1 VGVIGRALIIFGI
14 VAAGLALPSAAPP
27 PYFAIR
33 DARIAPIGAPVIE
46 RGTIVFADGLI
57 GAVGANAD
65 IPAEAEVID
74 GKGLTVYPGL
84 IDALS
89 ETGLE
94 ASRAAS
100 GGGAPL
106 PPGPPSG
113 QAPARAP
120 VVRGPEDRPGSTP
133 WDHAADHLAPGD
145 SRIEAWRSAGFTTVV
160 ATPKGG
166 FLPGQSAIV
175 NLAGERPGD
184 MVVATGVALPVS
196 LRASEGFR
204 IYPGSLMG
212 TIAYV
217 RQVFLDARH
226 AAVANDAYARGTNGQ
241 KRPDYDRTT
250 TALGDVLARKIPV
263 LLPATSRVQI
273 LRMLD
278 LAQELSLPAILYG
291 VHEGYDAAAEIGAR
305 KVPVLVSAKWPERS
319 KDADPD
325 AEEPLRVLRAR
336 DRAPSTP
343 AALAKAG
350 VQFGFYS
357 DGLATPKEMLLNI
370 RKAVDAG
377 LDEER
382 ALRALTLDA
391 ASLYRAANRLGSLE
405 RGKIANAVVATGSL
419 FDEKTTIKYVFV
431 DGRKFEPVEP
441 ADSSSEAPGTPSAE
455 PTVTLNG
462 EWAIDVETT
471 QGAYT
476 GTATLVT
483 ASDGKLSGS
492 LKSSAGDG
500 PVSSGSLTGTKFTFT
515 AQITLADGRQ
525 LPVTFNGTV
534 EGNTMKGT
542 LDAGDASGTFTG
554 SRRGPGGRSSDQGAR
569 R

>member
-1 VGVIGRALIIFGI
+1 VGVIGRALIILGV
-14 VAAGLALPSAAPP
+14 VAVGFAQPSAAPP

-33 DARIAPIGAPVIE
+33 DARIVPIGAPVIE

-57 GAVGANAD
+57 GAVGANVD
-65 IPAEAEVID
+65 IPPEAEVID

-94 ASRAAS
+94 PSRPAS
-100 GGGAPL
+100 GGT
-106 PPGPPSG
+106 PPASGPPSG
-113 QAPARAP
+113 QSPPRSA

-133 WDHAADHLAPGD
+133 WEQAADHLAPGER
-145 SRIEAWRSAGFTTVV
+145 RIETWRAAGFTTVV

-184 MVVATGVALPVS
+184 MVVATGVALPIS

-204 IYPGSLMG
+204 TYPGSLMG

-226 AAVANDAYARGTNGQ
+226 GALANDAYARGTNGQ

-250 TALGDVLARKIPV
+250 AALGDVLARKIPV
-263 LLPATSRVQI
+263 LLPATSRAQI

-278 LAQELSLPAILYG
+278 FAQELSLPAILYG
-291 VHEGYDAAAEIGAR
+291 VHEGYDAATEIAAR

-343 AALAKAG
+343 AVLAKAG
-350 VQFGFYS
+350 IPFGFYS
-357 DGLATPKEMLLNI
+357 DGLATPKEMLQNV

-377 LDEER
+377 LVEER

-391 ASLYRAANRLGSLE
+391 ATLYGAANRLGSLE

-419 FDEKTTIKYVFV
+419 FDEKTKIKYVFV

-441 ADSSSEAPGTPSAE
+441 ADSSSDAAATPSPE

-462 EWAIDVETT
+462 EWAMNVETT

-476 GTATLVT
+476 GTATLVM

-492 LKSSAGDG
+492 LKSSVGDG

-534 EGNTMKGT
+534 EGNTIKGT
-542 LDAGDASGTFTG
+542 LDAGDTSGTFTG
-554 SRRGPGGRSSDQGAR
+554 TRSGPSGRSSDEGAQP
-569 R
+569 